1 MRGVSG
7 EHAGMILTL
16 AAAVTIEARLGVN
29 LGHGSRSGYR
39 GYHGGA
45 LI

>member
-16 AAAVTIEARLGVN
+16 AAAVTIEAHLGVN
-29 LGHGSRSGYR
+29 LGHGSRSGHSGYR
-39 GYHGGA
+39 GGA
-45 LI
+45 II